1 MSERTRTLAAR
12 LERVSEEVITFI
24 RQCPDEDWRA
34 VTKEEQWP
42 VCSVCRHIARGFEVH
57 PHVIRIAATGQAMP
71 SGYNWEDVHRSNA
84 EQAREWVAITKED
97 VLLPLRRYSGEAI
110 SFLNKLSDEQLD
122 HRATSPLDDATVSVR
137 QMIEGMIDHARIHL
151 ASVRATIKEY

>member
-1 MSERTRTLAAR
+1 VIGLAAN
-12 LERVSEEVITFI
+12 
-24 RQCPDEDWRA
+24 
-34 VTKEEQWP
+34 
-42 VCSVCRHIARGFEVH
+42 G
-57 PHVIRIAATGQAMP
+57 HVIP
-71 SGYNWEDVHRSNA
+71 SGCNWEDIHRSNA
-84 EQAREWVAITKED
+84 EQAQEWEVITKED